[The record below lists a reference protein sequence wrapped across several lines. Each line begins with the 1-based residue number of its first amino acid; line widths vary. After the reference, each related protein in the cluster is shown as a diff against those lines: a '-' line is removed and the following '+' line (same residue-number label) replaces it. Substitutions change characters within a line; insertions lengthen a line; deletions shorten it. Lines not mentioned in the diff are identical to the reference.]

1 MGSILGWLVKIF
13 NLLQHISQQTDQILT
28 GQQQLQI
35 EIVEIQSDLAII
47 KKVVGIGVPVSETI
61 EWGQPK

>member
-13 NLLQHISQQTDQILT
+13 NLLQRISQQTEQILI

-35 EIVEIQSDLAII
+35 EIVEIQSDLEII

-61 EWGQPK
+61 EWASPK